1 MKKENRAMKSG
12 KDLKRKR
19 KEEREIGNGERERE
33 LEKRKIKR
41 KRRWNR
47 PCHFRPRPEKRPH

>member
-19 KEEREIGNGERERE
+19 KEEREIGNGERERVGKE
-33 LEKRKIKR
+33 E
-41 KRRWNR
+41 N
-47 PCHFRPRPEKRPH
+47 